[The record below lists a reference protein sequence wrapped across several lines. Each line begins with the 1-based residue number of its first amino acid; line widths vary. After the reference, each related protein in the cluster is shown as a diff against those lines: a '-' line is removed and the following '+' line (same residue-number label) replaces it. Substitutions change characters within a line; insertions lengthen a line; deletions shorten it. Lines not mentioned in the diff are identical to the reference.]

1 MDSLQGHLLLA
12 AEELA
17 DPNFAH
23 SVVLLIEHN
32 EQGALGV
39 ILNRPTSKTVRELW
53 REVSQVPCESRQPVC
68 LGGPVSGPVMALHTL
83 PALAELEIVSGVY
96 FAAKKQ
102 NLDELVS
109 TAAGTESMAESP
121 SMASGTELIAK
132 NPFKIFVG
140 HAGWG
145 PGQLE
150 AEIQQHAWSIIP
162 ASSEHVFT
170 AADDLWQRLLQALDH
185 LRLGTL
191 LKIKHVPPDPTL
203 N

>member
-12 AEELA
+12 SEELA

-23 SVVLLIEHN
+23 AVVLLIEHN

-53 REVSQVPCESRQPVC
+53 REVSQVPCESQQPVC

-83 PALAELEIVSGVY
+83 PALAELEIVAGVY

-109 TAAGTESMAESP
+109 AAAGAESMAENP
-121 SMASGTELIAK
+121 SIAADTEFLVK
-132 NPFKIFVG
+132 NAFKIFVG

-150 AEIQQHAWSIIP
+150 AEIQQHAWYIIP
-162 ASSEHVFT
+162 ARIEHVFT
-170 AADDLWQRLLQALDH
+170 AADDLWQRLLQALEH

-191 LKIKHVPPDPTL
+191 LKIKHVPPDPTV

>member
-12 AEELA
+12 SEELV
-17 DPNFAH
+17 DPNFAR

-53 REVSQVPCESRQPVC
+53 REVSQVPCESRRPVC
-68 LGGPVSGPVMALHTL
+68 LGGPVSGPVMALHTV
-83 PALAELEIVSGVY
+83 PALAELEVVAGVY

-102 NLDELVS
+102 HLDELVS
-109 TAAGTESMAESP
+109 TAESAAPTVSAAEGPLAAGTAGGDP
-121 SMASGTELIAK
+121 YA
-132 NPFKIFVG
+132 FKIFVG

-150 AEIQQHAWSIIP
+150 RNSSSEPGTRFPPP
-162 ASSEHVFT
+162 ASMFS
-170 AADDLWQRLLQALDH
+170 
-185 LRLGTL
+185 
-191 LKIKHVPPDPTL
+191 PPRPTYGSDCSRPWIICDWERS
-203 N
+203 

>member
-1 MDSLQGHLLLA
+1 MPTFEGHLLVASPGL
-12 AEELA
+12 L

-39 ILNRPTSKTVRELW
+39 IINRPTGKTVRELW
-53 REVSQVPCESRQPVC
+53 REVSQTPCDCRRPVH
-68 LGGPVSGPVMALHTL
+68 LGGPVSGPLMALHTT
-83 PALAELEIVSGVY
+83 PELAEIEVVAGLY

-102 NLDELVS
+102 HLDALVQHD
-109 TAAGTESMAESP
+109 AHVENPAG
-121 SMASGTELIAK
+121 IDHR
-132 NPFKIFVG
+132 PFKIFIG

-150 AEIQQHAWSIIP
+150 AELEQGAWQTLP
-162 ASSEHVFT
+162 AARDLIFHP
-170 AADDLWQRLLQALDH
+170 AADLWERISASIASPLADL
-185 LRLGTL
+185 LR
-191 LKIKHVPPDPTL
+191 IKHIPSDPQA